1 MTLSVGEAAERAA
14 ELVSFIKDDQTV
26 QIIATILFAVAVIH
40 TFLVKKF
47 EHIGHKYPNGSPAS
61 ELFHFLGEVE
71 AVFGMWGAALAFFLL
86 AYVGPE
92 GSVAYLESLNFTEP
106 AFVFV
111 IMCMAGTRPVIK
123 LAESIIVFVSKLLH

>member
-47 EHIGHKYPNGSPAS
+47 RNKN
-61 ELFHFLGEVE
+61 
-71 AVFGMWGAALAFFLL
+71 
-86 AYVGPE
+86 
-92 GSVAYLESLNFTEP
+92 NN
-106 AFVFV
+106 
-111 IMCMAGTRPVIK
+111 
-123 LAESIIVFVSKLLH
+123 